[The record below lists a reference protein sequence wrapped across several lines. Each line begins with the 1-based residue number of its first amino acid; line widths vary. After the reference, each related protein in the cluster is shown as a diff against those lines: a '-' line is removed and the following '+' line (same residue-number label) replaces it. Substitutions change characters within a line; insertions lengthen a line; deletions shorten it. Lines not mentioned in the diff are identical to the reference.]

1 MAQYLITVVKDP
13 IGGGSV
19 KVGTSSASGVMQEE
33 GTTVNILAI
42 PSSGFTFVNWQIDSV
57 VVSTSTSYSFTMP
70 ANNIELKATFL
81 ESVTPPHTEQEA
93 IYDTSCPKFFFV
105 KDMTDRFFSGD
116 VVDLTTYDATDLI
129 EEPIDFDS
137 GKFKLE
143 RDETYHGFNYE
154 FAVDSL
160 SYEIGSVGY
169 NYLKT
174 QLFNFGVD
182 VDVKFIYGFGSESN
196 LTIFY
201 IGKVDFN
208 EYKEVE
214 DGELIN
220 FSLRELDF
228 DNLLQTAFEI
238 PQEVE
243 LTKDVR
249 LYSKVIPKRIE
260 YKIELPEDVLGVG
273 LGLASKAWF
282 AEEFRT
288 PDAPNPDIERLSKTS
303 DVGYLRFN
311 DGRSGDEDFEDFI
324 TYDFQLDVVDP
335 FPNLKYVFKAKEAG
349 FYDVS
354 VKFWVG
360 LFLENEANFTDFSFM
375 TLKLIHVDRDNTTVI
390 QSNSVN
396 SLFNFSPTQLLDPDR
411 VVEFKID
418 LTYEMGFDDSFY
430 IYIEIDPTDVT
441 FPTVGAITAITAYP
455 YQYDITIPQIE
466 IVGQTQAKQ
475 STAKIETVYDVV
487 NTICKTATDVS
498 GYEIFK
504 SDFFEAGGCGSL
516 LYLTNGFNIRGVTDK
531 NLKVAPKNIIESLSK
546 LFCLGWGVE
555 YDINKRELIA
565 LEPVEYFYQDTEIFN
580 FDQISNYSKE
590 IDTSKY
596 YNEIEVGFSKYSKQ
610 RETDKGFTLDDV
622 HTKHIYQTPIKTNKN
637 KLSIITDLTLSAYE
651 IEILRRKQFEKDGNK
666 VKSNFKEDEDVFG
679 VQLTSATPSET
690 FAYPNE
696 NISYED
702 TTLTI
707 ISGTYDFVLEVGEVV
722 DYTSRAGVL
731 QERTVVY
738 FSVTSWEIL
747 GVVYYNTYI
756 GFAESLVGTVGGVND
771 VIITRTT
778 TSALLLPEGAQ
789 PFSTINNI
797 LSPATSYNVRYTPK
811 RMLYNWA
818 KLINGGFFGKLGT
831 EQIVFKQGD
840 GNVELITQFKV
851 GEECLLGDVDR
862 ELITEGSN
870 VNIGDLYNRGF
881 LFLPIKVSF
890 STSLSFEQLITLK
903 KCLRGSNGTGDYG
916 YVSITNPCGEV
927 EQIFITSVEYSG
939 VEDEAQI
946 EGYLKQL

>member
-13 IGGGSV
+13 TNGGSV
-19 KVGTSSASGVMQEE
+19 KVGSPSSSGIMQEE

-42 PSSGFTFVNWQIDSV
+42 PSSNFSFVNWKINSV

-70 ANNIELKATFL
+70 ANAIELKATFL
-81 ESVTPPHTEQEA
+81 ESIIPPPTEQEA

-105 KDMTDRFFSGD
+105 KSMTDRFFSGD
-116 VVDLTTYDATDLI
+116 VVDLSEYDATDLLD
-129 EEPIDFDS
+129 EPINFDT

-169 NYLKT
+169 NYLKS
-174 QLFNFGVD
+174 QLFSEGVD
-182 VDVKFIYGFGSESN
+182 VDVKFIYGFGSEEA

-214 DGELIN
+214 DGELID

-282 AEEFRT
+282 DDAFRT
-288 PDAPNPDIERLSKTS
+288 PDAPNPDIERLAKTS

-311 DGRSGDEDFEDFI
+311 DGRSGDDDFEDFV
-324 TYDFQLDVVDP
+324 TYDFQLDSVDP

-349 FYDVS
+349 FYDIS

-360 LFLENEANFTDFSFM
+360 LFLENEASFTDFSFM
-375 TLKLIHVDRDNTTVI
+375 TLKLIHVDRDNVTVI

-396 SLFNFSPTQLLDPDR
+396 SLFNFSPTQFLDPDR

-441 FPTVGAITAITAYP
+441 FPTLGAITAITAYP

-475 STAKIETVYDVV
+475 STAKIETIYDVV
-487 NTICKTATDVS
+487 NTICKSATEVS
-498 GYEIFK
+498 TYEILK
-504 SDFFEAGGCGSL
+504 SDFFDVGGCGSL
-516 LYLTNGFNIRGVTDK
+516 LYLTNGFNVRGVTDK

-565 LEPVEYFYQDTEIFN
+565 LEPAEYFYQDSEIFN
-580 FDQISNYSKE
+580 FDQVSNYSKE

-637 KLSIITDLTLSAYE
+637 KLSIITDITLSAYE

-666 VKSNFKEDEDVFG
+666 VKSNFKEDEEVFG

-690 FAYPNE
+690 FEYPNE

-722 DYTSRAGVL
+722 DYTSMAGVL

-747 GVVYYNTYI
+747 GTVYYNTFI

-778 TSALLLPEGAQ
+778 TSSLLLPEGAQ

-831 EQIVFKQGD
+831 DQIVFKQGD
-840 GNVELITQFKV
+840 GNVELVTQFKV
-851 GEECLLGDVDR
+851 GEECLLGDIDR
-862 ELITEGSN
+862 DSIEEGSN
-870 VNIGDLYNRGF
+870 VSIANFWGGDY

-903 KCLRGSNGTGDYG
+903 KCLRGNNDTNNYG